1 MKYLILIYRDPPAA
15 GRPAHEAHAALARDL
30 AGGGELIA
38 AETLADPTQT
48 KRVHAGRVVDGPPPD
63 AGAQPAAFYLV
74 ECETLDCAIEHAA
87 RAPEAAA
94 GRVEVRPV
102 LCRGGLEM

>member
-1 MKYLILIYRDPPAA
+1 MKYLILIYRDPPCA
-15 GRPAHEAHAALARDL
+15 GPGHAAHAALTHEL

-38 AETLADPTQT
+38 AETLADPSLTR
-48 KRVHAGRVVDGPPPD
+48 RVHAGAVVDGPLPG

-74 ECETLDCAIEHAA
+74 ECETLDCALRHAA
-87 RAPEAAA
+87 QAPEAAA

>member
-1 MKYLILIYRDPPAA
+1 MKYLILIYRDPPTA
-15 GRPAHEAHAALARDL
+15 GRSTDAAHAALVREL

-38 AETLADPTQT
+38 AEALADPSQT
-48 KRVHAGRVVDGPPPD
+48 RRPHAGAAGPL
-63 AGAQPAAFYLV
+63 AGEPQLTAFYLV
-74 ECETLDCAIEHAA
+74 ECETVECALEHAA

>member
-1 MKYLILIYRDPPAA
+1 MKYLILIYRDPPTA
-15 GRPAHEAHAALARDL
+15 GPGHEALRREL

-38 AETLADPTQT
+38 AEALASPALT
-48 KRVHAGRVVDGPPPD
+48 KRVHDGAVADGPLP
-63 AGAQPAAFYLV
+63 GADEHLTAFYLV
-74 ECETLDCAIEHAA
+74 ECETVECAVGHATQL
-87 RAPEAAA
+87 PDAAT